1 MSAFLNTADVR
12 LGDAI
17 AFSQNGLLF
26 AASPDSGNLPV
37 RQFTIPMIGPVAMT
51 ALNACIGVV
60 FGLRANAKMRWIDTR
75 GIVASVH
82 DNHAGRN
89 GANEILVRVPMGAN
103 RNLPWQQENAV
114 SVPIAGS
121 LPKPALGG
129 LFDAVFKYVL
139 RPKYGV
145 ILKLSVR
152 AGAVIAK
159 TAKLAAYGVRCT
171 ANHAIQFSSNLVCHR
186 GNLPCGAPIICYN
199 HGVG

>member
-1 MSAFLNTADVR
+1 MSAFLNAADVR
-12 LGDAI
+12 LGDAV

-114 SVPIAGS
+114 SIAVLS
-121 LPKPALGG
+121 SRPKPAIAC
-129 LFDAVFKYVL
+129 FVDAVFEYIVRAKKAVIVQSAASMGGNVTRAAKL
-139 RPKYGV
+139 PRYGV
-145 ILKLSVR
+145 PFMAID
-152 AGAVIAK
+152 AGK
-159 TAKLAAYGVRCT
+159 FYSL
-171 ANHAIQFSSNLVCHR
+171 NPVCH
-186 GNLPCGAPIICYN
+186 GCLL
-199 HGVG
+199 